1 MKKII
6 DLLGDRGFPRL
17 KKLFRTMKLTLL
29 LILISAGFVFA
40 GKTYSQTQMLNLKM
54 GKTTVKEA
62 LLKIED
68 QSEFYFMFSSKIID
82 INREVVVNVENRRI
96 DQVLT
101 ALFEGTDVGYT
112 IKDRIIVLT
121 TPEVLSETGLS
132 VFQQNTISGVVT
144 DKTGAPLPGVTVVIK
159 GTTTGTITGAD
170 GRYSVSG
177 IPPAATLVF
186 SFVGMRTQEVVVGSQ
201 TVINVSLQDE
211 TIGIEEVIAIGYG
224 TQKKSDITGS
234 VASLNA
240 EVIELVPV
248 TNIAQVLQGRLAGVS
263 ISQNGGD
270 AEGSSSILI
279 RGANSLTAS
288 NNPLI
293 ILDGIPFSGQLS
305 FINPSDISST
315 EVLKDASSTA
325 IYGARAA
332 NGVILITTKKGKSGK
347 PTITYTGNMSIS
359 EVINL
364 PNLMDGQ
371 TFYNR
376 KLEFFQ
382 NSNSSLTPQDI
393 FTPTELEV
401 YQSGEFAN
409 WAELGTQTGNRQEH
423 NISISGGAENS
434 NYFVSFG
441 VNQTE
446 GVAVNDK
453 FDRYTLRI
461 NYDTQIS
468 DWLTIGTNTLLGYVD
483 RSGRNIDFNFDP
495 GSDHSLRTNPL
506 TRVRNSDGSLTLFPW
521 PENVYFANPLDRLNE
536 GQESVIKSVNT
547 NNYLEIQFPIDGL
560 NYRLN
565 TGYSSRT
572 SSFESYSGLDTKAGF
587 QVGGSATVDNSNSD
601 EWVLENI
608 LNYKKEFGKHNI
620 FLTAL
625 YSAQKSTNK
634 QHQVRG
640 QGFPNDIRTTYQFGA
655 ANLVSFTDNFSE
667 TSLLSQMFRA
677 NYGFDSRYLFTFT
690 VRRDGFSGFGAN
702 TKFGTFPSAALAW
715 NIGNESFMESVDFI
729 NILKLRASYGENG
742 NQAIGAYSTL
752 AGLSEAYYLDG
763 GRNTAVGFFPRSLGD
778 PGLSWE
784 TSKSTNFGLD
794 FGFLKNRIQG
804 SVDYFSTN
812 TTDLLLNR
820 RISPINGATSIRQ
833 NIGETATKGFEFQ
846 MSSTNISKRDFSWS
860 TDFNLSLYRTK
871 IVNVG
876 LLDEFG
882 KPVDDVGNRWFIG
895 EPNNVFYGYIFDGI
909 WQLGDD
915 IANSA
920 QPNAKPGDV
929 RYADISGPDGIPDGV
944 ITDKDRGLQGN
955 RQPDFIA
962 GMNNTIRYKDL
973 TLNFFIHTVQGVSG
987 SSPLWS
993 SFYNNYITNVYDY
1006 NFWSESNPINNFPAN
1021 RDGTDPLGARPRG
1034 DASYIRLK
1042 DVTLSYNFNPNFL
1055 SKLKLKDFEVFLNA
1069 KNVFTIT
1076 NYEFGWDPEISS
1088 DIAIPLSR
1096 TYLVGLR
1103 LSL

>member
-1 MKKII
+1 MKKLTIPTGI
-6 DLLGDRGFPRL
+6 ARRFEKNLL
-17 KKLFRTMKLTLL
+17 KMKLTATLFFVSL
-29 LILISAGFVFA
+29 VAMSA
-40 GKTYSQTQMLNLKM
+40 TSYSQSTRFDISMS
-54 GKTTVKEA
+54 GKNIIELFKE
-62 LLKIED
+62 IEAKGN
-68 QSEFYFMFSSKIID
+68 FYFFYQKEELKDLNSVTVSRK
-82 INREVVVNVENRRI
+82 NANVIEI
-96 DQVLT
+96 LD
-101 ALFEGTDVGYT
+101 
-112 IKDRIIVLT
+112 
-121 TPEVLSETGLS
+121 EVLENTGLAYKVIDRYVIVTRS
-132 VFQQNTISGVVT
+132 ENLGEMERATVTQQQNAVSGRVI
-144 DKTGAPLPGVTVVIK
+144 DRLGSPLPGVTVVVK
-159 GTTTGTITGAD
+159 GTTTGTITGSD
-170 GRYSVSG
+170 GRYTISN
-177 IPPAATLVF
+177 IPTAATLVF
-186 SFVGMRTQEVVVGSQ
+186 SFVGMRTQEVAVDGKTSVDI
-201 TVINVSLQDE
+201 TLLEE
-211 TIGIEEVIAIGYG
+211 TIGIEEVVAIGYG

-234 VASLNA
+234 VASLKG
-240 EVIELVPV
+240 EVIESVPV
-248 TNIAQVLQGRLAGVS
+248 TNIAQVLQGRMPGVS
-263 ISQNGGD
+263 ISQNGGE
-270 AEGSSSILI
+270 AEGRSSIQI
-279 RGANSLTAS
+279 RGASSLTAS
-288 NNPLI
+288 NSPLI
-293 ILDGIPFSGQLS
+293 ILDGIPFSGDLS
-305 FINPSDISST
+305 FINPNDISSF

-332 NGVILITTKKGKSGK
+332 NGVILISTKKGKSGK
-347 PTITYTGNMSIS
+347 PTITYNGNMSIS

-364 PNLMDGQ
+364 PNFMDGQ

-382 NSNSSLTPQDI
+382 NGNSSLTPQDI

-409 WAELGTQTGNRQEH
+409 WAELGTRTGNRQEH

-434 NYFVSFG
+434 NYFVSLG

-453 FDRYTLRI
+453 FDRYNLRI
-461 NYDTQIS
+461 NYDTEIT
-468 DWLTIGTNTLLGYVD
+468 DWLSIGTNTLLGYID
-483 RSGRNIDFNFDP
+483 RSGRNIDFDFDP
-495 GSDHSLRTNPL
+495 GSDHTLRMNPL
-506 TRVRNSDGSLTLFPW
+506 SRVRNPDGTYTLFPW

-536 GQESVIKSVNT
+536 SQESIIKSVNT
-547 NNYLEIQFPIDGL
+547 NNYLEIQLPIKGL
-560 NYRLN
+560 SYRLN

-572 SSFESYSGLDTKAGF
+572 SSFESYSGRNTKVGF
-587 QVGGSATVDNSNSD
+587 QNRGSATVDNSNSD

-625 YSAQKSTNK
+625 YSAQNNIFK

-640 QGFPNDIRTTYQFGA
+640 QGFPNDIRTTYQYSA
-655 ANLVSFTDNFSE
+655 ADVVSFTDNFSE

-690 VRRDGFSGFGAN
+690 VRRDGYSGFGAN
-702 TKFGTFPSAALAW
+702 TKFGIFPSAALAW
-715 NIGNESFMESVDFI
+715 NIANESFMESVDFI
-729 NILKLRASYGENG
+729 DNLKLRASYGENG

-752 AGLSEAYYLDG
+752 AGLSTAYYLDVN
-763 GRNTAVGFFPRSLGD
+763 RNTAVGFFPRSLGD

-804 SVDYFSTN
+804 SIDYFSTN
-812 TTDLLLNR
+812 TSDLLLDR
-820 RISPINGATSIRQ
+820 TISPINGATRIRQ
-833 NIGETATKGFEFQ
+833 NIGETSTNGFEFQ
-846 MSSTNISKRDFSWS
+846 ISSTNINKRDFSWS

-882 KPVDDVGNRWFIG
+882 KPADDIGNRWFIG
-895 EPNNVFYGYIFDGI
+895 QPNNVFYGYIFDGI
-909 WQLGDD
+909 WQLDDD

-929 RYADISGPDGIPDGV
+929 RYADISGPDGIPDG
-944 ITDKDRGLQGN
+944 IINDKDRGLQGN

-962 GMNNTIRYKDL
+962 GMNNTVRYKNI

-993 SFYNNYITNVYDY
+993 TFYNNYITNVYDY
-1006 NFWSESNPINNFPAN
+1006 NFWSESNPTNKFPAN
-1021 RDGTDPLGARPRG
+1021 RIGTDPLGARPRY

-1042 DVTLSYNFNPNFL
+1042 DVTLSYKFDPFIL
-1055 SKLKLKDFEVFLNA
+1055 SKFKLKNFEMFLNA

-1076 NYEFGWDPEISS
+1076 KYEFGWDPEISS

-1096 TYLVGLR
+1096 SYMVGLR